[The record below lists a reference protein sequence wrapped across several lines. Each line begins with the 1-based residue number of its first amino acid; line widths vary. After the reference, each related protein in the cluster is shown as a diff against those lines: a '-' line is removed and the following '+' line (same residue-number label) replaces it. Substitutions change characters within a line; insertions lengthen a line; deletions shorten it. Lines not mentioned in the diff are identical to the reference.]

1 MGKYSVLEPYRL
13 YDLEYRTKFEEN
25 SDKYFEEM
33 VKESAV
39 DVEANRKTVREI
51 DVLKDDLKKLRKK
64 LSGKK
69 ALKTFLIICCVI
81 TAIFAVLFFIDAL
94 HGFGADMDAVFSL
107 PGFVSLILLVVCIGL
122 NVLFALLI
130 SKKLNSVIK
139 ELKAEIYE
147 NDKVLSEKIQ
157 VARAQLSPLYAL
169 FDWNMPAEIIE
180 RTTPLIDFDK
190 FFDIR
195 KLCYIRKKYGF
206 TDNADTTESSWLIHS
221 GSIVGNPF
229 LFLRTFS
236 REMYDETYHGYLT
249 IHWETYSTDSDGNTV
264 VNHHS
269 QTLHATVTA
278 PAPRYEYYTKLVYV
292 NDAAPD
298 LSFSREPSGADK
310 MSEKQLEREIKRGT
324 KEIQKKEVES
334 GLNFTG
340 MTNNEFDVLFGALD
354 RDNEKQFRLLFTPLA
369 QKNILE
375 LIKSDKYYG
384 DDFYYTKKRGINIIA
399 SKHAQQTDLFAS
411 PYRFNT
417 YSFDA
422 LRKEFNDY
430 NCEFFKSVYF
440 DLAPLLSIPLFQ
452 QYKPTEY
459 IYDKDFLSNY
469 TSYEHE
475 SLANSFNSGIFAH
488 ERTKTRVILKS
499 SMTTPVGNSDVVKVS
514 AYSFDAVPRVTY
526 VTMRGGD
533 GYLHDVPVEWTEYI
547 PLEKDNYM
555 QVKKLGLSEHDFR
568 TLMSDSEFAKIISA
582 KSGGRYVFE
591 RGLLAMA
598 LNSSFSAGD
607 DKGMEDTLNEFLERI
622 KANTQSGLRPTSRP
636 SEKSDTSGETATA
649 TEEKEEAEQPAV
661 ERAEEETEK
670 VDDVD
675 ENEAAEKTSE

>member
-1 MGKYSVLEPYRL
+1 MGDFSVLEPFRL
-13 YDLEYRTKFEEN
+13 YDMEYRTKFAEN

-33 VKESAV
+33 VKESGV
-39 DVEANRKTVREI
+39 DVDANRKTVREI

-69 ALKTFLIICCVI
+69 ALKAFLVICCVI
-81 TAIFAVLFFIDAL
+81 TAVFAVLFFIDSL
-94 HGFGADMDAVFSL
+94 HGFGVNMDAVFSL
-107 PGFVSLILLVVCIGL
+107 PGFVGIILLAVCIGL
-122 NVLFALLI
+122 NVLFALLV
-130 SKKLNSVIK
+130 SKKLNPTIK

-147 NDKVLSEKIQ
+147 NDKVLSEKMQ
-157 VARAQLSPLYAL
+157 VARAQLAPLYAL
-169 FDWNMPAEIIE
+169 FDWNMPSEIIK

-195 KLCYIRKKYGF
+195 KLCYIRKRYGF

-249 IHWETYSTDSDGNTV
+249 IHWNTYSTDSEGHTV

-278 PAPRYEYYTKLVYV
+278 PAPRYEYFTKLVYV

-298 LSFSREPSGADK
+298 LSFSRDPSGADK
-310 MSEKQLEREIKRGT
+310 MSERQLEREIKRGT
-324 KEIQKKEVES
+324 KEIQKKEVKS
-334 GLNFTG
+334 GLDFTG
-340 MTNNEFDVLFGALD
+340 MSNNEFDVLFGALD

-399 SKHAQQTDLFAS
+399 SRHAQQTDLFAS

-440 DLAPLLSIPLFQ
+440 DLAPLLSVPLFQ
-452 QYKPTEY
+452 QHKPTEY

-475 SLANSFNSGIFAH
+475 SLANSFNSDIFAH
-488 ERTKTRVILKS
+488 ERTKTSVILKS
-499 SMTTPVGNSDVVKVS
+499 SMTTPVGGSDVVKVS
-514 AYSFDAVPRVTY
+514 AYSFDAVPRITY
-526 VTMRGGD
+526 VTMHGGD
-533 GYLHDVPVEWTEYI
+533 GFSHEVPVEWTEYI

-568 TLMSDSEFAKIISA
+568 KLMSDSEFAKIISA

-607 DKGMEDTLNEFLERI
+607 DKGMDNMLNGFLEKM
-622 KANTQSGLRPTSRP
+622 KANTQSGIHPISQAN
-636 SEKSDTSGETATA
+636 EKSDKSGETATA
-649 TEEKEEAEQPAV
+649 MEEKEETEQPAV
-661 ERAEEETEK
+661 GQEEETEK
-670 VDDVD
+670 FDGAD
-675 ENEAAEKTSE
+675 EDETVEKTLE